1 MKFNREELEG
11 FYDVNGEEL
20 LDVEVLNI
28 IGLIICYYQ
37 INGFIW
43 VSDLKN
49 FIKRNMQIEI
59 SEDELN
65 KIIKLYF
72 ENRIGDDDGNY
83 L

>member
-72 ENRIGDDDGNY
+72 EKRIGDDDGNY